1 MFRETLNFATK
12 KRASV
17 KQKTENNQLKRTREM
32 NISEKILAKASGKTT
47 VHPGDIVDANV
58 DVIMVHDLT
67 GPLAIEAFKKIGVQ
81 KVWDNR
87 KVVIILDHQIP
98 AESVKMAELHK
109 MLRKFAQ
116 EQAIRIYDVG
126 EGGICHQVMPEKGY
140 VTPGSLIVGAD
151 SHTCTYGAF
160 GAFATGIG
168 STEAAAVF
176 ATGKIWLKV
185 PEAIRFNVT
194 GQFQKYVTP
203 KDLILHIIGK
213 VGVDGAIYKSTEF
226 TGPTMQ
232 AMSIAG
238 RMTVCNMTVEMG
250 AKNGIVEPDEITWK
264 FLESRVPKA
273 KEAVKAWKS
282 DADAKYEKTININV
296 SDLEPQVAVPSSV
309 DNVKPISK
317 VADVAVDQAF
327 IGSCTNGR
335 IEDLRMAAQIL
346 KGKKV
351 KKGVRALVIPASQE
365 VYAQAIKEGLVET
378 FTEAGALVCGA
389 TCGPC
394 LGGHIG
400 LLASGETCVSTSN
413 RNFIG
418 RMGSPQANVYL
429 ASPAVVAASALTG
442 KLTDPRKLEA

>member
-1 MFRETLNFATK
+1 
-12 KRASV
+12 
-17 KQKTENNQLKRTREM
+17 M
-32 NISEKILAKASGKTT
+32 NISEKILAKASGKTA
-47 VHPGDIVDANV
+47 VHPGEIVDANV

-67 GPLAIEAFKKIGVQ
+67 GPLAIEAFKKIGVP
-81 KVWDNR
+81 KVWDNK

-109 MLRKFAQ
+109 MLRKFAK

-140 VTPGSLIVGAD
+140 VSPGSLIVGAD

-160 GAFATGIG
+160 GSFATGIG

-176 ATGKIWLKV
+176 ATGKLWMKV
-185 PEAIRFNVT
+185 PEAIKFNVE
-194 GQFQKYVTP
+194 GKFPKYVTP
-203 KDLILHIIGK
+203 KDLILSIIGK
-213 VGVDGAIYKSTEF
+213 VGVDGAIYKSAEF
-226 TGPTMQ
+226 TGQTIRD
-232 AMSIAG
+232 MSIAG
-238 RMTVCNMTVEMG
+238 RMTVCNMAVEMG
-250 AKNGIVEPDEITWK
+250 AKNGIVEPDETTRK
-264 FLESRVPKA
+264 FLEGRVPNA
-273 KEAVKAWKS
+273 EAVFGKLKS
-282 DADAKYEKTININV
+282 DADSKYEKIIDIDV
-296 SDLEPQVAVPSSV
+296 SKLEPQVACPSSV

-317 VADVAVDQAF
+317 VGNVEINQAF

-335 IEDLRMAAQIL
+335 IEDLRIAAQIM

-351 KKGVRALVIPASQE
+351 KTGVRALVIPASQE
-365 VYAQAIKEGLVET
+365 VFAQALKEGLVEV

-418 RMGSPQANVYL
+418 RMGSPEASVYL
-429 ASPAVVAASALTG
+429 ASPAVVAASALEG
-442 KLTDPRKLEA
+442 KLTDPRKVEA

>member
-1 MFRETLNFATK
+1 
-12 KRASV
+12 
-17 KQKTENNQLKRTREM
+17 M
-32 NISEKILAKASGKTT
+32 NISEKILAKASGKKA
-47 VHPGDIVDANV
+47 VNAGEIVDANV

-67 GPLAIEAFKKIGVQ
+67 GPLTVEAFKKIGVS
-81 KVWDNR
+81 KVWDNN
-87 KVVIILDHQIP
+87 KVVIIFDHQIP

-109 MLRKFAQ
+109 MLRKFAK
-116 EQAIRIYDVG
+116 EQSIRLYDVG

-160 GAFATGIG
+160 GSFSTGIG

-185 PEAIRFNVT
+185 PEAIKFNID
-194 GQFQKYVTP
+194 GKFPMYITP

-226 TGPTMQ
+226 AGQTIRE
-232 AMSIAG
+232 MSIAG
-238 RMTVCNMTVEMG
+238 RMTICNMAVEMG
-250 AKNGIVEPDEITWK
+250 AKNGIIEPDQTTRK
-264 FLESRVPKA
+264 FLETRVPKS
-273 KEAVKAWKS
+273 KLQIDQWRS
-282 DADAKYEKTININV
+282 DSDAKYEKTYNIDV
-296 SDLEPQVAVPSSV
+296 SNMEPQIACPSSV
-309 DNVKPISK
+309 DNVKPISRIG
-317 VADVAVDQAF
+317 DIAVNQAF

-335 IEDLRMAAQIL
+335 IEDLRVAAQIM

-351 KKGVRALVIPASQE
+351 KTGVRALVIPASQE
-365 VYAQAIKEGLVET
+365 VYTQALKEGLVEI
-378 FTEAGALVCGA
+378 FTESGALVCGA

-400 LLASGETCVSTSN
+400 LLASGEACVSTSN

-418 RMGSPQANVYL
+418 RMGSPEAFVYL